1 MGNRRLGNRNIF
13 VVNRKDDG
21 DNFVRLLEAGVER
34 VLRDKEATA
43 SERLAAVNAGA
54 KLLMIRFKISGSDED
69 NFFK

>member
-1 MGNRRLGNRNIF
+1 M
-13 VVNRKDDG
+13 VNRKDDG

>member
-1 MGNRRLGNRNIF
+1 M
-13 VVNRKDDG
+13 VNRKDEADDG

-54 KLLMIRFKISGSDED
+54 KLLMIRFKISGSDEE